1 MFAGQTRARGTLLM
15 VAFAALAAVF
25 SALPATGALA
35 APDEG
40 GSKSV
45 YEKLDIAARNYN
57 NAKNK
62 LDATRKKQK
71 QLTKQIADGQ
81 KRIDVLTED
90 VGRIAAAKYR
100 GGNTSLMTL
109 TLSGESGDNIL
120 AMADTLTY
128 LGQKDTDRLRTLKSA
143 RQKQDSQKRDLA
155 ATAASQKKQA
165 ATLKKRRDEA
175 QKAVDQVSGGA
186 SGGYSGTASADPA
199 PRNSDGS
206 WPSESC
212 SVDDPTTDGCI
223 TPRMLHAYQQVRKA
237 GYTRFTACYR
247 SAEDGGEHPRGRAC
261 DFSVSEGGFGGEA
274 TGGERTYGNNLAGWL
289 TANSERLAVLYVIW
303 FRQIWMPGVGW
314 SSYSGSGS
322 PSAEHTNHV
331 HLSVQ

>member
-1 MFAGQTRARGTLLM
+1 MFAGRSRMRGTLLLGAL
-15 VAFAALAAVF
+15 VALAALLGAV
-25 SALPATGALA
+25 PATTADA

-40 GSKSV
+40 GSASV
-45 YEKLDIAARNYN
+45 YKKLDTAARNYN
-57 NAKNK
+57 NAKAK
-62 LDATRKKQK
+62 LDATAKKQK
-71 QLTKQIADGQ
+71 ALAKQIAAGEKKVDA
-81 KRIDVLTED
+81 LTED

-100 GGNTSLMTL
+100 GGGTSLMTL
-109 TLSGESGDNIL
+109 ALSGESGDNIL
-120 AMADTLTY
+120 AMANTLTY
-128 LGQKDTDRLRTLKSA
+128 LGEKDAGKLRALKEA
-143 RQKQDSQKRDLA
+143 RQRQDAQKRDLA
-155 ATAASQKKQA
+155 ATAAKQKKQA

-175 QKAVDQVSGGA
+175 QKAVDQVSGGS
-186 SGGYSGTASADPA
+186 SGGYSGTASATPA
-199 PRNSDGS
+199 PRNPDGS

-212 SVDDPTTDGCI
+212 NVDDPTTDGCI
-223 TPRMLHAYQQVRKA
+223 TPRMLHAYQEVRKA
-237 GYTRFTACYR
+237 GYTRYTACYR

-261 DFSVSEGGFGGEA
+261 DFSVSVGGFGGEA
-274 TGGERTYGNNLAGWL
+274 SGGDRTYGNNLAGWL